1 MNAKA
6 LYIRGERI
14 TAIKGGAD
22 LVSQS
27 IQAMLRRYFAGNLE
41 EIYINELSNA
51 ALTKAKILKSA
62 LHGSFEPYGK
72 EAQNLLMQ
80 RLEGLDF
87 VFVDQSVF
95 GRICEDI
102 RHWRRQMK
110 SAVLFH
116 NIERNY
122 YIQRAIRLFRIHN
135 LILVPAIVRAER
147 AAIATADLVIA
158 VSERDAQ
165 LMSKIYGR
173 KPDLIVGAPIQD
185 VYTCPAPENQPLE
198 SPDEATMLFVG
209 SAFPPNVQ
217 GIRWFVRSVMPHVPG
232 RLVIV
237 GSGFEK
243 YRQELARDNVQVVGT
258 VEDTSEWYRKA
269 HCVVSPVF
277 WGQGIKVKTAE
288 AYMHGK
294 LVIGTREAFEGYDY
308 KRAGSMLATTTAE
321 WINTLRGLAEQGN
334 MRTRAVYPPARS
346 YYEQE
351 LSFDAQYRKFSAAL
365 DRILAGE
372 TI

>member
-41 EIYINELSNA
+41 EIYINELSSA

-62 LHGSFEPYGK
+62 LYGSFEPYGK

-116 NIERNY
+116 NIGRNY
-122 YIQRAIRLFRIHN
+122 LHTTGYQAL
-135 LILVPAIVRAER
+135 
-147 AAIATADLVIA
+147 
-158 VSERDAQ
+158 
-165 LMSKIYGR
+165 
-173 KPDLIVGAPIQD
+173 QD
-185 VYTCPAPENQPLE
+185 
-198 SPDEATMLFVG
+198 
-209 SAFPPNVQ
+209 
-217 GIRWFVRSVMPHVPG
+217 H
-232 RLVIV
+232 
-237 GSGFEK
+237 
-243 YRQELARDNVQVVGT
+243 
-258 VEDTSEWYRKA
+258 
-269 HCVVSPVF
+269 
-277 WGQGIKVKTAE
+277 
-288 AYMHGK
+288 
-294 LVIGTREAFEGYDY
+294 
-308 KRAGSMLATTTAE
+308 
-321 WINTLRGLAEQGN
+321 
-334 MRTRAVYPPARS
+334 
-346 YYEQE
+346 
-351 LSFDAQYRKFSAAL
+351 
-365 DRILAGE
+365 